1 MALATPRT
9 IALGALL
16 AASLGCADDPAATS
30 LDATADGPSALDA
43 ALDVLPARDIQRVS
57 VEAGALAQPLVEG
70 LAITS
75 VAFFQAVKVPVVSES
90 GPLPTE
96 DRVAPVVAGRRAAVR
111 VYVAPR
117 AGWTPRTVTAQLF
130 LEGGGERFA
139 LEDTRFV
146 TGASLEGTASSVFL
160 FDVPAERVVPGLRVS
175 AQLTVADGLA
185 MAAGG
190 MSEARMPPDGTNVD
204 VGVEPDPGPL
214 QVMLVP
220 FRYDTD
226 GSGRLPDTS
235 EGQLDRFRALL
246 QAMFPIARVEF
257 TVHASLPWSRPLLQ
271 SGNVDFVSMTGELR
285 NLRRAESAPD
295 AVYYYGLI
303 EPTERFDQYCRG
315 GCTLGQG
322 FVVLDF
328 ENGARRVAG
337 GLGFT
342 GERAAGTLAHELG
355 HLHGRLHAPCGA
367 SGVDLAF
374 PYPNGTLGTWGW
386 DARRRFFYPS
396 GMFDFMSYCS
406 PDWISDYNYGALFQ
420 RSVRVNG
427 LAAQEWRPAGA
438 QTVDAPLP
446 RWVARWGGGEAAG
459 WVGVPL
465 VSDAPLAGPRRPLRW
480 RDAAGRDLGGGE
492 AVVEA
497 LSEGGAQ
504 AVLPVAPEGAHTAA
518 LGAFAGGEGYEPDP
532 ARVLTLPGR

>member
-1 MALATPRT
+1 MIALAPSRFVSLT
-9 IALGALL
+9 ALSLALV
-16 AASLGCADDPAATS
+16 GCADDPAPSTAGTMDGSMS
-30 LDATADGPSALDA
+30 LDAVV
-43 ALDVLPARDIQRVS
+43 DVPPARDLQRVS

-75 VAFFQAVKVPVVSES
+75 VAFFQAIKVTVVSEAGPSPMEERIAPVVS
-90 GPLPTE
+90 
-96 DRVAPVVAGRRAAVR
+96 GRRAAVR

-117 AGWTPRTVTAQLF
+117 SGWVPRTVTAQLF
-130 LEGGGERFA
+130 LEGGDTRFA

-146 TGASLEGTASSVFL
+146 TGASQDGTASSVFS
-160 FDVPAERVVPGLRVS
+160 FDVPAERMVPGLRVS
-175 AQLTVADGLA
+175 AQLTVADGRV
-185 MAAGG
+185 MAVGG
-190 MSEARMPPDGTNVD
+190 VSEARMPPDGTNVP

-214 QVMLVP
+214 RVMLVP
-220 FRYDTD
+220 FQYDTD
-226 GSGRLPDTS
+226 RSGRLPDTS
-235 EGQLDRFRALL
+235 EEQLERFRALL
-246 QAMFPIARVEF
+246 QAMFPITRVEF
-257 TVHASLPWSRPLLQ
+257 TVHDAMPWSRPLLS

-303 EPTERFDQYCRG
+303 APTERFDQYCRG

-342 GERAAGTLAHELG
+342 GERAGGTLSHELG

-367 SGVDLAF
+367 TGVDLAF
-374 PYPNGTLGTWGW
+374 PHANGTLGTWGF
-386 DARRRFFYPS
+386 DVRRRFFYPP
-396 GMFDFMSYCS
+396 GVFDFMSYCS
-406 PDWISDYNYGALFQ
+406 PDWISDYNFGALFQ

-427 LAAQEWRPAGA
+427 LAEQVWHPPGGAVVAPA
-438 QTVDAPLP
+438 LP
-446 RWVARWGGGEAAG
+446 REVAHWGGGEAAG

-465 VSDAPLAGPRRPLRW
+465 VSDATLVGPRRAVRW
-480 RDAAGRDLGGGE
+480 RDEAGRDLGGGE

-504 AVLPVAPEGAHTAA
+504 AVLPVAPEGARTAA
-518 LGAFAGGEGYEPDP
+518 LAAFAGGEGYEADD
-532 ARVLTLPGR
+532 ARVLTLPRR